1 MCTVT
6 IYIPGVY
13 SSYCSKVLTVIR
25 ELRMG
30 ETGYPRSL
38 SHELTIAKLGMCLLY
53 REPINQ
59 VAQLLLYVPWNLVT
73 KDSEQPATQV
83 LSNCPRAS
91 SGLI

>member
-1 MCTVT
+1 ML
-6 IYIPGVY
+6 
-13 SSYCSKVLTVIR
+13 STVIR

-59 VAQLLLYVPWNLVT
+59 VAQLLLLYVPWSLVT
-73 KDSEQPATQV
+73 KEQPATQV
-83 LSNCPRAS
+83 LSN
-91 SGLI
+91 